1 MEVANNIMLILV
13 FMEVTRNIVIILL
26 LGKSILT
33 TFFRVGC
40 VAILET
46 YMKILKSYFIQE
58 LSKHYKC
65 DNNVHHDLSRDQ

>member
-46 YMKILKSYFIQE
+46 YMKILKSYFITSMKA
-58 LSKHYKC
+58 LLHS
-65 DNNVHHDLSRDQ
+65 VSF

>member
-1 MEVANNIMLILV
+1 MEVANNIILILFLVEVANNIMLILV

-46 YMKILKSYFIQE
+46 YMKILK
-58 LSKHYKC
+58 
-65 DNNVHHDLSRDQ
+65 